1 MRLPSGPASSRPRR
15 RASRGRR
22 RRRALWRLPGPE
34 LRWWRVPCMPGLL
47 LAAMRAQMPS
57 CHAGPMG
64 VRCLI
69 VDDSPG
75 FIQAARALLE
85 QEGMTVVGVAST
97 GCLILISAHAE
108 EEFADLI
115 EASPAAGFLPKSALC
130 ADAIVEL
137 MPGGRGG
144 PVSSSAP
151 QGTL

>member
-1 MRLPSGPASSRPRR
+1 
-15 RASRGRR
+15 
-22 RRRALWRLPGPE
+22 
-34 LRWWRVPCMPGLL
+34 
-47 LAAMRAQMPS
+47 
-57 CHAGPMG
+57 MG

-97 GCLILISAHAE
+97 SEAAVQHAVRQCPDVTLVDIDLAGRSGIDLAGRLANECGASAGCLILISAHAE

-137 MPGGRGG
+137 MAELHGMFDTLAPNSKLP
-144 PVSSSAP
+144 PVNSLNERSSSRKMIS
-151 QGTL
+151 L